1 MGNVAVCRVGP
12 PRRASAR
19 GFGLRLMGRE
29 GGKEGRR
36 GDRLFNLPANPGA
49 SFICTA
55 ARCPEDQLGAGAREA
70 RPRGP
75 SLRA

>member
-1 MGNVAVCRVGP
+1 MGNVAVCGVGP
-12 PRRASAR
+12 PGGLLR
-19 GFGLRLMGRE
+19 GFGLMGRE

-36 GDRLFNLPANPGA
+36 GDRLFNSPANPGA

-55 ARCPEDQLGAGAREA
+55 RCPEDQLGAWAREA
-70 RPRGP
+70 RPPGP